1 MITFYTKDEIL
12 ELDKN
17 FYKSLDYSES
27 EIENCVYQDWNNHK
41 CYYKTTDESTLQE
54 ESNFKEVIETHQE
67 RNGEKLYSLTNQN
80 NELLKFLKVIQDHW
94 YYEEVSICYVPNKMK
109 LEIQFIKDGLKKETY
124 NFDFKNFKQ
133 YYLILTAIFPY
144 VAFSLF

>member
-1 MITFYTKDEIL
+1 MVTFYTKDEIL

-94 YYEEVSICYVPNKMK
+94 YYEEVNICYVPNKMK